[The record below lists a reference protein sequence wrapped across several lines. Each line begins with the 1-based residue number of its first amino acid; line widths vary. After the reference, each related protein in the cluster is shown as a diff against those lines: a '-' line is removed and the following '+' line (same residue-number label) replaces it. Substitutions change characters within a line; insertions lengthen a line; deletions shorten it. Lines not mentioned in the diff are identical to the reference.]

1 MTPYCLPSHPMA
13 AGTHTASPRPA
24 ASPPPGQPRSP
35 TSMWARDTQN
45 LTMPEQEA
53 IHPTRGTN

>member
-1 MTPYCLPSHPMA
+1 MA